1 MGKETGLQLN
11 EKRINELGMNLA
23 DFAVKNIASNN
34 DLSLYDRNKLLVMFG
49 ECYADFIRYA
59 ESHELL
65 NKGEEKV
72 LTENEAD
79 LDAYIKEI
87 AINIVSETLDGE

>member
-23 DFAVKNIASNN
+23 DFVVKNVSSND
-34 DLSLYDRNKLLVMFG
+34 DLSLYDKNKLLVIFD

-59 ESHELL
+59 ESHELF

-87 AINIVSETLDGE
+87 AINTVSETLDGE